1 MAGLH
6 GVDDGLH
13 GLGVVGV
20 AGEHLV
26 AQREAV
32 EGHHQ
37 GDADLLAV
45 GPVIAA
51 VAALGQR
58 VGRRLA
64 LEVGAGHVVQQH
76 LVVDR
81 KQLAGPS

>member
-6 GVDDGLH
+6 GAHDGLH
-13 GLGVVGV
+13 GLGVVRV

-37 GDADLLAV
+37 SDADLLAV
-45 GPVIAA
+45 GAVIAA
-51 VAALGQR
+51 VAALRQR
-58 VGRRLA
+58 VGLRLA